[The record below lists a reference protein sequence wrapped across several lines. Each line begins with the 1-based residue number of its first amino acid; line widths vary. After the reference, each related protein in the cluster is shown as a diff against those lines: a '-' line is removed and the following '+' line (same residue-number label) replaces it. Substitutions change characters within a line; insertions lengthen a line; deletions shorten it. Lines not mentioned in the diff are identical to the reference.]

1 MLDVPV
7 ILLGAILLFCIPA
20 ILISAFVTVVYFA
33 LRKLP
38 QIAGVIA
45 PVVVAFGLT
54 AITPAFH
61 EMVTLF
67 PFSLLIELGILATGV
82 LTPYM
87 FLDRIFPTESRT
99 KIVLLGSVIAIA
111 GRLVYGFSGVF
122 GNGTGSP
129 IFHLV
134 TSFATSDANFLIL
147 NSIAL
152 YAEMVIGA
160 TVVFGII
167 YAAMVIMRLLRR
179 CVAGH

>member
-20 ILISAFVTVVYFA
+20 ILIGAFVTAIYFA

-38 QIAGVIA
+38 LIASDIA
-45 PVVVAFGLT
+45 PVVIAFCLS
-54 AITPAFH
+54 AITPAYH

-67 PFSLLIELGILATGV
+67 PFSLLIELVILATGV

-87 FLDRIFPTESRT
+87 FLDRIFLAGSRT
-99 KIVLLGSVIAIA
+99 KIVLLGSVIAIT

-122 GNGTGSP
+122 GNGTESP
-129 IFHLV
+129 VFHLV
-134 TSFATSDANFLIL
+134 TSFATSDAIFLIL
-147 NSIAL
+147 NSISL
-152 YAEMVIGA
+152 YVEMVIGA

-167 YAAMVIMRLLRR
+167 YAAMVIMRLLPRR
-179 CVAGH
+179 PAGH